1 MDAQLRADDVVARRA
16 RAAADQ
22 GAERQLLEG
31 DQPRRVRRR
40 ALARGPAVARC
51 PGRRPRNGRW
61 IQTIKV
67 VDRGLRSTQFI
78 GAGKVED
85 ILPGSSRLALP
96 QSDGTFVTSSKPLRP
111 GDSYQAQVYV
121 PHPSDSQLRRS
132 GTRYPAYTQDFLE
145 VRVPLR
151 GAVRRPRRPGHRAA
165 AGHQRRHPLQH
176 LRHSRRGGH
185 RVAERLRRPAGRRQ
199 RHGRLALRPAVR
211 PTQRSGAPRIRPSTS
226 YMPSWT
232 ACSWAP
238 PMTRTRRGARTRWPR
253 SSSTPRPA
261 TASSS
266 PA

>member
-1 MDAQLRADDVVARRA
+1 MRSDQVAVATTCVVATA
-16 RAAADQ
+16 IAAAIIAPRID
-22 GAERQLLEG
+22 GTRPWFNYEAFAEKLEPNKAEAFSWTHSYGPMTWSRDGRELLRIKAPSASYWKATNLDEFDGVRWREG
-31 DQPRRVRRR
+31 PPSRD
-40 ALARGPAVARC
+40 ALVDA
-51 PGRRPRNGRW
+51 PRNGRW

-121 PHPSDSQLRRS
+121 PHPSDSQLRRA
-132 GTRYPAYTQDFLE
+132 GTRYPSYTQDFLE

-176 LRHSRRGGH
+176 LRQLPPGRASCGRAASASSR
-185 RVAERLRRPAGRRQ
+185 
-199 RHGRLALRPAVR
+199 
-211 PTQRSGAPRIRPSTS
+211 T
-226 YMPSWT
+226 
-232 ACSWAP
+232 
-238 PMTRTRRGARTRWPR
+238 
-253 SSSTPRPA
+253 A
-261 TASSS
+261 TASWPTRPTPSCT
-266 PA
+266 P